1 MSDFA
6 EASGTPLLSLP
17 PRTDTF
23 FINLVF
29 KSMAMMLTWTNA
41 LYEDCKQARK
51 KNIIQKGT
59 FTFDEDA
66 VSGGDTGGISASG
79 STVTSI
85 SGT

>member
-1 MSDFA
+1 MSDFV

-29 KSMAMMLTWTNA
+29 KSMVMMLTWTNA

-51 KNIIQKGT
+51 KKHNSKRYIYL
-59 FTFDEDA
+59 
-66 VSGGDTGGISASG
+66 
-79 STVTSI
+79 
-85 SGT
+85 

>member
-29 KSMAMMLTWTNA
+29 KSMVMMLTWTNA

-51 KNIIQKGT
+51 KTYFKKIHLPLMRML
-59 FTFDEDA
+59 
-66 VSGGDTGGISASG
+66 SAG
-79 STVTSI
+79 VTQVAFQHRAPQ
-85 SGT
+85 